1 MKHDDPIRQALLD
14 AAEEDL
20 REALDRTPD
29 TPAFSADYRAW
40 ENAFLRDPVKTA
52 KRARQPFKK
61 PWLRFVACFLLVASL
76 SFGTGLFAGPQVL
89 AALSGWGDPDPAPTP
104 TGLSVSVQLG
114 GTHGTVYTSERFT
127 CVAENGSTL
136 RYWYQNT
143 GTSTCTLQL
152 YRVGLF
158 RDEPA
163 EAPLTISPGED
174 AVGLYEDP
182 GNDTYYLRVTCVD
195 GSEASVSGSLR
206 ADQYD

>member
-1 MKHDDPIRQALLD
+1 MDPNDPIRQALLD
-14 AAEEDL
+14 AADKDL
-20 REALDRTPD
+20 RQALAETPED
-29 TPAFSADYRAW
+29 PAFSPKYLAW
-40 ENAFLRDPVKTA
+40 EQKFLRDPRGTA
-52 KRARQPFKK
+52 RRRGRPRWQGVV
-61 PWLRFVACFLLVASL
+61 RRVACFLLVGSMSL
-76 SFGTGLFAGPQVL
+76 GTALFAGPQVL

-143 GTSTCTLQL
+143 GASTCTLQL

-163 EAPLTISPGED
+163 EAPLTIGPGED

-206 ADQYD
+206 ADQYN